1 MIRGESRNRASCEVS
16 DVGITSF
23 HACLSA
29 AFLMEGC
36 RAATLVTPGRALLRG
51 GHRQTDT
58 LHGFISRLYFTASS
72 ARHNKY
78 CPIIEIPVSGAF
90 HAFGSGPSIEF
101 SASLKYT
108 SYAPLKI
115 INGKYQN
122 SNGTSN
128 SYL

>member
-1 MIRGESRNRASCEVS
+1 LPLCGIPDGGLQSG
-16 DVGITSF
+16 DVGDARQST
-23 HACLSA
+23 A
-29 AFLMEGC
+29 A
-36 RAATLVTPGRALLRG
+36 G